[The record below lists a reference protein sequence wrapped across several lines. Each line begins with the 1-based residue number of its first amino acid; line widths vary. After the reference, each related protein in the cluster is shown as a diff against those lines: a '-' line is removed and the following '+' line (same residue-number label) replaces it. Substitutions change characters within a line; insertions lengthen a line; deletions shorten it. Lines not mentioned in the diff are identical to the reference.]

1 MESHLEPAG
10 DQDQVPGAVAISPTS
25 NRPGAPS
32 QLGEAEQGSPDAK
45 RGAGEASGTRAAVLG
60 ATPTTAQGELEPGV
74 GGDPLG
80 VPQPRGR
87 EGQPATGEERATEP
101 PQRAQGFSGGRG
113 RPDRILAEEPPGKG
127 RPLAEGGRSAQGE
140 AGRRR
145 GRGGLPLGPWRQPE
159 ERLPSGDPGGRAPP
173 KPLAQKRE
181 KRERDHCGGECLCR

>member
-1 MESHLEPAG
+1 MA
-10 DQDQVPGAVAISPTS
+10 
-25 NRPGAPS
+25 
-32 QLGEAEQGSPDAK
+32 AK
-45 RGAGEASGTRAAVLG
+45 
-60 ATPTTAQGELEPGV
+60 GELEPGARGV
-74 GGDPLG
+74 LLGAPQRGG
-80 VPQPRGR
+80 RG
-87 EGQPATGEERATEP
+87 EQTAAGEERAPEP

-127 RPLAEGGRSAQGE
+127 RPLAEGGRSAKGE

-181 KRERDHCGGECLCR
+181 KRERDHRGGERLCRRNHGRKARSAKGPAAKTLWEWILLALCLWGTLQMGTTLVLKEKEKCLPLTC